1 MIISTII
8 EEFFFKSG
16 ENAITYKNSMKYIIL
31 MMFDE
36 QGKPKRQLQSITSRI
51 IIERIKSKI
60 DSYITSSPTSFANLV
75 RILSHAAIS
84 NPPVI

>member
-36 QGKPKRQLQSITSRI
+36 QGKPKR
-51 IIERIKSKI
+51 
-60 DSYITSSPTSFANLV
+60 
-75 RILSHAAIS
+75 
-84 NPPVI
+84 